1 MISIFIPLAVG
12 LFFVPSLF
20 SATIYRV
27 DQYASQNQSPFY
39 EGIANGTLYFNDFES
54 FPSPPFPSNF
64 TSSPTTFSDV
74 ASVDGD
80 DGVFD
85 GQGHGHSLK
94 SNISTRPR
102 FVFNFTADAQGHY
115 PRYFGAVFTL
125 SVTGIGPNFTPGEVL
140 GAKDAFGVD
149 IFSSYAFPTPAGQY
163 TITTPPGSLYWATF
177 LGIYSETGISQVTL
191 NNAALLDHLQFG
203 YSIPEA
209 SSLLSFSVVGLA
221 GFALRRRR
229 PQIP

>member
-1 MISIFIPLAVG
+1 MVKICISLAIG
-12 LFFVPSLF
+12 LFFTPSLF

-27 DQYASQNQSPFY
+27 DEYASQTQSPFY
-39 EGIANGTLYFNDFES
+39 EGIANGSLYFDNFEYT
-54 FPSPPFPSNF
+54 PTSPPWPSNF
-64 TSSPTTFSDV
+64 TSSPYTISDP

-80 DGVFD
+80 DGILD
-85 GQGHGHSLK
+85 GLGHGFSLRTTV
-94 SNISTRPR
+94 STRPR

-115 PRYFGAVFTL
+115 PRYFGVVFTTAV
-125 SVTGIGPNFTPGEVL
+125 SGISPTFTPGEVL

-149 IFSSYAFPTPAGQY
+149 IFTSYAFPTPTGSF
-163 TITTPPGSLYWATF
+163 TTYPPGSVHWATF
-177 LGIYSETGISQVTL
+177 LGIYSETGISQITL

-209 SSLLSFSVVGLA
+209 SSLMTLSAAGLA
-221 GFALRRRR
+221 GVAFRRRR